1 MKKTAQFGLNQW
13 EMSDRIQMDDFNRDN
28 AAIEAALAR
37 VERRSAFHT
46 ILDVTTTEDLK
57 NAAWPLNIDW
67 TEWKSVTIEI
77 MPAEGSQTMVLG
89 YSDSA
94 SSAIRYLEPSWNV
107 MLGFPGGFPDAV
119 LSLVCMNGAGALQGC
134 APGSKTCYRHF
145 THIGLF
151 SRSGYADSILKAGSR
166 ILVRGEKL

>member
-67 TEWKSVTIEI
+67 TVERPGVSLPASISSSV
-77 MPAEGSQTMVLG
+77 MRC
-89 YSDSA
+89 
-94 SSAIRYLEPSWNV
+94 SSCGP
-107 MLGFPGGFPDAV
+107 
-119 LSLVCMNGAGALQGC
+119 
-134 APGSKTCYRHF
+134 
-145 THIGLF
+145 
-151 SRSGYADSILKAGSR
+151 
-166 ILVRGEKL
+166 

>member
-13 EMSDRIQMDDFNRDN
+13 EMSDRIQMQDFNRDN

-89 YSDSA
+89 YSDST

>member
-1 MKKTAQFGLNQW
+1 
-13 EMSDRIQMDDFNRDN
+13 MSDRIQMDDFNADN

-89 YSDSA
+89 YSDST

>member
-13 EMSDRIQMDDFNRDN
+13 EMSDRIQMQDFNRDN

-77 MPAEGSQTMVLG
+77 MPAEGSQTMFLG

-134 APGSKTCYRHF
+134 APSSMVRYRHF

-151 SRSGYADSILKAGSR
+151 SRSGYADSILKAGSH

>member
-13 EMSDRIQMDDFNRDN
+13 EKTDRIQMDDFNADN

>member
-13 EMSDRIQMDDFNRDN
+13 EMSDRIQMDDFNADN
-28 AAIEAALAR
+28 AKIEAALAR

-77 MPAEGSQTMVLG
+77 MPAEGSQTIDFG
-89 YSDSA
+89 YTDSP
-94 SSAIRYLEPSWNV
+94 SSRVRYLEPAWNV

-119 LSLVCMNGAGALQGC
+119 FSLVCLNGAASLAGC
-134 APGSKTCYRHF
+134 APSAMVRYRNF
-145 THIGLF
+145 THIGIF
-151 SRSGYADSILKAGSR
+151 ARSGYSDAVLKAGSR

>member
-13 EMSDRIQMDDFNRDN
+13 EMSDRIQMDDFNADN

-37 VERRSAFHT
+37 VERRSAFHA

>member
-13 EMSDRIQMDDFNRDN
+13 EMSDRIQMDDFNADN

-151 SRSGYADSILKAGSR
+151 SRSGYADSILKAGSH

>member
-13 EMSDRIQMDDFNRDN
+13 EMSDRIQMDDFNADN

-77 MPAEGSQTMVLG
+77 MPAEESQTMVLG
-89 YSDSA
+89 YSDST

>member
-13 EMSDRIQMDDFNRDN
+13 EMSDRIQMQDFNADN

>member
-13 EMSDRIQMDDFNRDN
+13 EMSDRIQMQDFNRDN

>member
-89 YSDSA
+89 YSDST

>member
-13 EMSDRIQMDDFNRDN
+13 EMSDRIQMDDFNADN

-37 VERRSAFHT
+37 VERRSAFHA

-89 YSDSA
+89 YSDST

>member
-13 EMSDRIQMDDFNRDN
+13 EMSDRIQMQDFNRDN

-134 APGSKTCYRHF
+134 APGSKTSYRHF